1 MEIDDTIA
9 AISTPPGAGAIA
21 IIRLSGEEAII
32 IADKIFR
39 SKSGKKLANQ
49 KPNTIHFGEVIDNED
64 VIDEVLVSVFHTP
77 YSYTGENSV
86 EISCHGSLYIQQK
99 ILEIVIKN
107 GARLA
112 DAGEYTMR
120 AFMNGKLDLS
130 QAEAVADLIAS
141 KSEAARKVAMSQLKG
156 VFSDE
161 LQNLR
166 AELVNFVSLIELEL
180 DFSEEDVEFADRTK
194 VENLINK
201 IRTKI
206 KSLIDSFSFG
216 NVIKNGIPV
225 AIIGQPNVGKSTLLN
240 TLLKEDKAIVSD
252 IAGTTRDSIED
263 IISING
269 ILFRF
274 IDTAG
279 LRNTTDTIENLG
291 IERAIDKV
299 KKAEIVLYLIDASIE
314 REPKLYDKI
323 KPHLKEKKLIIV
335 LNKIDKAILEVSP
348 KQFGNSEI
356 LQISAKHKT
365 NIVNLENAL
374 IKATSFAS
382 FDENDIIV
390 TNTRHYEALQKSYD
404 ASEQVIS
411 ALKQGLTSDFL
422 SVDIRSMLRFLG
434 EITGEVSDNEILGN
448 IFANFC
454 IGK

>member
-279 LRNTTDTIENLG
+279 LR
-291 IERAIDKV
+291 
-299 KKAEIVLYLIDASIE
+299 Y
-314 REPKLYDKI
+314 
-323 KPHLKEKKLIIV
+323 
-335 LNKIDKAILEVSP
+335 
-348 KQFGNSEI
+348 
-356 LQISAKHKT
+356 
-365 NIVNLENAL
+365 
-374 IKATSFAS
+374 
-382 FDENDIIV
+382 
-390 TNTRHYEALQKSYD
+390 
-404 ASEQVIS
+404 
-411 ALKQGLTSDFL
+411 
-422 SVDIRSMLRFLG
+422 
-434 EITGEVSDNEILGN
+434 
-448 IFANFC
+448 
-454 IGK
+454 